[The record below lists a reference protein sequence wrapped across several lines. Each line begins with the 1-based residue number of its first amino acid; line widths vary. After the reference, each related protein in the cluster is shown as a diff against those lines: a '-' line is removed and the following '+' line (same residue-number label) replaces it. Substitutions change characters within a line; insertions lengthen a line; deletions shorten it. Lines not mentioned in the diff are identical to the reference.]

1 MHVALQQLQNM
12 LELEAVTSTMAS
24 AEGHSDLPAKE
35 HLASSCDVL
44 CALLDMLT
52 SPQVWREPPLD
63 AQLWHVALNLT
74 VPHQHSWFPAT
85 PKPRLCE
92 VLRSSWSKPTFPLAH
107 LVSQRVFALTL
118 NALGLS
124 SEGATRLPPAHL
136 RISVEAAFEQFA
148 LDMLCDSALELR
160 ANGLI

>member
-52 SPQVWREPPLD
+52 SPQVWREPP
-63 AQLWHVALNLT
+63 WT
-74 VPHQHSWFPAT
+74 
-85 PKPRLCE
+85 
-92 VLRSSWSKPTFPLAH
+92 
-107 LVSQRVFALTL
+107 
-118 NALGLS
+118 LS
-124 SEGATRLPPAHL
+124 SGTWL
-136 RISVEAAFEQFA
+136 
-148 LDMLCDSALELR
+148 
-160 ANGLI
+160 